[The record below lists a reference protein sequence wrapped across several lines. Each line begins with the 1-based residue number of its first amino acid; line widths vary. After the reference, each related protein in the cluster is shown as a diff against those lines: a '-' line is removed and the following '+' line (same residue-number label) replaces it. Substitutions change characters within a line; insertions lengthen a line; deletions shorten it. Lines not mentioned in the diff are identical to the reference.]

1 MCNNNN
7 LSCRSRIP
15 GTLGMKLPVNI
26 VNNYQSL
33 TIVTKTHNPGL
44 TWSVYPP
51 LDLILIIKV

>member
-1 MCNNNN
+1 
-7 LSCRSRIP
+7 
-15 GTLGMKLPVNI
+15 MKLPVNI

>member
-7 LSCRSRIP
+7 LSCRSGIP

-33 TIVTKTHNPGL
+33 TIVAKAHNPGV
-44 TWSVYPP
+44 TWGVYPP
-51 LDLILIIKV
+51 LNLILIIKA